1 MKRDLRLYARQ
12 TNVRLAAA
20 AVVLLFGVG
29 LGLIYFIYGPGAA
42 GVGLLCLLGALVP
55 VVLILIALYGIDWI
69 VRRAGPK

>member
-29 LGLIYFIYGPGAA
+29 LALIYFIYGSGAA
-42 GVGLLCLLGALVP
+42 VVGLLCLLGALVP

-69 VRRAGPK
+69 VRRANPK